1 MLNMLEVADIVRRA
15 LEEDLGAGD
24 ISSAYL
30 FGPEDRGRAEIVAR
44 QEGILAGLPA
54 VELTFRLAPPGCTLI
69 PLAREGSRI
78 EAGQAVARVE
88 GPLLAILGGERVAL
102 NFLQRLSGI
111 ATLTAR
117 YVERV
122 KPYKARI
129 CDTRKTAP
137 GLRLLDKYAV
147 RLGGGVNHRW
157 NLGDAVLLKD
167 NHLKAA
173 GGIIPAVEKVRRHI
187 PLTTKIEVE
196 VENLEQVAEA
206 LEAKVDIIM
215 LDNMSLSDMRRA
227 VALID
232 GKALVEASG
241 GITLERVAEVAAT
254 GVDFISVGALTHSPP
269 ALDFSLELL

>member
-78 EAGQAVARVE
+78 EAGQTVARVE
-88 GPLLAILGGERVAL
+88 GSLLAILGGERVAL

-196 VENLEQVAEA
+196 VENLDQVAEA

-215 LDNMSLSDMRRA
+215 LDNMSLPDMRRA